1 MLTTRILSLLAWA
14 TLLIAT
20 DSLTPERKTSSRRT
34 AKSSSLFGGG
44 RGRPQWS
51 RDDEHNSHHGD
62 EGGPAR
68 QRLPERP
75 TQTSAEIFGP
85 PSIPPKPKI
94 VILGASGKIGRLVVR
109 NLLERNIDANIVAVV
124 RNYDKA
130 CSVLYDDMLAANSRG
145 KSNKRGAK
153 LEIVEGDL
161 VPPEELPGY
170 LDDEEGQWLDRAKSA
185 AAFYGKQVQEYDNRE
200 TDPVVDSN
208 EVLEEAIKGCT
219 TIISCVGSVRP
230 THIVTDLLARP
241 LLRLLRKDV
250 SHWCKDPRHPY
261 YVHYASTRKA
271 LGYAEREQLRQ
282 EAATAVDDDDQENMD
297 SKKPV
302 PRIRFIRISD
312 LCVAQK
318 PWHFVPIVTN
328 AMYSMVFRYQ
338 DMAERL
344 LCASRLIETVI
355 LRPGDLVDEE
365 RDVKT
370 TSLQVDPSGVVP
382 SPARIGREDVADLA
396 VAAAMFDSQR
406 STETD
411 DESVD
416 APTTDQ
422 PFHYTLAAR
431 WTAHHMEPFPPQG
444 HMKHGLPTAN
454 LCMQAAL
461 RKLRED
467 EKKARHERPQ
477 SPQLYP
483 EAVNRFAQTMS
494 IQRNLKPYGICV
506 AIPVYFFL
514 SMITARLLQ
523 AIFLYIPT
531 SRRRW
536 MMPAAMKAG
545 ELFAMAGGALLG
557 HVSLIATRLP
567 AWIPGRAV
575 QKYISF

>member
-1 MLTTRILSLLAWA
+1 MLTTRFLSLLAWA

-20 DSLTPERKTSSRRT
+20 ESLTPERKSSSRRT
-34 AKSSSLFGGG
+34 AATSSSLFGYSPHM
-44 RGRPQWS
+44 RQ
-51 RDDEHNSHHGD
+51 EENSHHD
-62 EGGPAR
+62 EMSR

-75 TQTSAEIFGP
+75 TETYLESIGP
-85 PSIPPKPKI
+85 PIIPPKPKI
-94 VILGASGKIGRLVVR
+94 VVLGASGKIGRLVVR
-109 NLLERNIDANIVAVV
+109 NLLEMNIDANIVAVV

-130 CSVLYDDMLAANSRG
+130 CRVLYDDMVIANRG
-145 KSNKRGAK
+145 KNKRGPK

-170 LDDEEGQWLDRAKSA
+170 LDDEEGQWLNRAKSA
-185 AAFYGKQVQEYDNRE
+185 AAFYGNKVKEYDNSKE
-200 TDPVVDSN
+200 DEVIDSN
-208 EVLEEAIKGCT
+208 EALQEAIKGCS

-250 SHWCKDPRHPY
+250 SRWCKDPRHPY

-282 EAATAVDDDDQENMD
+282 EAAVAVDDDDDQEKD
-297 SKKPV
+297 PKPV

-312 LCVAQK
+312 LCVSHQ
-318 PWHFVPIVTN
+318 PWHLVPIVTN

-344 LCASRLIETVI
+344 LGASRLVETVI

-370 TSLQVDPSGVVP
+370 TSLQLDPYGFVP
-382 SPARIGREDVADLA
+382 SPARIGRQDVADLA

-406 STETD
+406 TEMD
-411 DESVD
+411 DEME

-431 WTAHHMEPFPPQG
+431 WTGHHMEPYPPQG
-444 HMKHGLPTAN
+444 HVKHGMPNAN

-461 RKLRED
+461 QTLRED
-467 EKKARHERPQ
+467 EKKARHRRPQ
-477 SPQLYP
+477 RPQLYP

-506 AIPVYFFL
+506 AIPVYFCL
-514 SMITARLLQ
+514 TMITRRLLQ
-523 AIFLYIPT
+523 AILLYIP
-531 SRRRW
+531 RRRW
-536 MMPAAMKAG
+536 MTPVTMKAG
-545 ELFAMAGGALLG
+545 ELLSPGAGGFLFG
-557 HVSLIATRLP
+557 HLSFKMPRLS
-567 AWIPGRAV
+567 AWIPARAA

>member
-1 MLTTRILSLLAWA
+1 MAMLTTRVLSFLAWA

-20 DSLTPERKTSSRRT
+20 DSLTPERRSSSRRT
-34 AKSSSLFGGG
+34 ATSSSLWEG
-44 RGRPQWS
+44 RRSWYM
-51 RDDEHNSHHGD
+51 RDDEGSHHD
-62 EGGPAR
+62 ELSR

-75 TQTSAEIFGP
+75 TQTFTESIGP
-85 PSIPPKPKI
+85 PIIPPKPKI

-109 NLLERNIDANIVAVV
+109 NLLEMNIDANIVAVV

-130 CSVLYDDMLAANSRG
+130 CSVLYDDMLAANRG
-145 KSNKRGAK
+145 KSKRGPK

-185 AAFYGKQVQEYDNRE
+185 AAFYGNKINEYDNRKN
-200 TDPVVDSN
+200 DQLVDSN
-208 EVLEEAIKGCT
+208 EALQEAIKGCT

-230 THIVTDLLARP
+230 TNIVTDLLVRP

-250 SHWCKDPRHPY
+250 SHWCKDPRHPF

-271 LGYAEREQLRQ
+271 LGYAEREQLRR
-282 EAATAVDDDDQENMD
+282 EAAIAVDDDQEKD
-297 SKKPV
+297 PKPV

-318 PWHFVPIVTN
+318 PWHFVPMITN
-328 AMYSMVFRYQ
+328 TMYSMVFRYQ

-344 LCASRLIETVI
+344 LDASRLVETVI

-382 SPARIGREDVADLA
+382 SPARIGRQDVADLA
-396 VAAAMFDSQR
+396 VAAVMFDSQR
-406 STETD
+406 TETD
-411 DESVD
+411 DEIE

-431 WTAHHMEPFPPQG
+431 WTGHHLEPYPPQG
-444 HMKHGLPTAN
+444 HIKHGMLNAQ
-454 LCMQAAL
+454 LSFQAAL
-461 RKLRED
+461 RTLRED
-467 EKKARHERPQ
+467 EKKAHHRRPQ
-477 SPQLYP
+477 PPQLYP

-494 IQRNLKPYGICV
+494 IRRKLKPYGICV

-514 SMITARLLQ
+514 TMMTKRLLQ
-523 AIFLYIPT
+523 AILLYIPK
-531 SRRRW
+531 RRW
-536 MMPAAMKAG
+536 ITPAMKAG
-545 ELFAMAGGALLG
+545 ELLAMAGGFLLG
-557 HVSLIATRLP
+557 HLSLIATRLP
-567 AWIPGRAV
+567 VWLPKRAA

>member
-1 MLTTRILSLLAWA
+1 MAMLSTRILSLLAWA
-14 TLLIAT
+14 TLLIAKT
-20 DSLTPERKTSSRRT
+20 DSLAPEQRWSSRCT
-34 AKSSSLFGGG
+34 AATSSSLFGG
-44 RGRPQWS
+44 RRY
-51 RDDEHNSHHGD
+51 DEHNSHHGD

-75 TQTSAEIFGP
+75 TQTSFETIGP
-85 PSIPPKPKI
+85 PSMPPKPKI

-109 NLLERNIDANIVAVV
+109 NLLERNIDATIVAVV

-130 CSVLYDDMLAANSRG
+130 CSVLYDDLLAS

-170 LDDEEGQWLDRAKSA
+170 LDDEEGEWMDRAKSA
-185 AAFYGKQVQEYDNRE
+185 AAFYGSKATDYDNRN
-200 TDPVVDSN
+200 TDPLVDSN

-282 EAATAVDDDDQENMD
+282 EAATAVDDDDNQEKDAN
-297 SKKPV
+297 KKPV

-344 LCASRLIETVI
+344 LCASRLVETVI

-365 RDVKT
+365 RDIKT
-370 TSLQVDPSGVVP
+370 TTLQVDPSGVVP

-406 STETD
+406 TEMD
-411 DESVD
+411 DEME

-431 WTAHHMEPFPPQG
+431 WTGHHMEPYPPQG
-444 HMKHGLPTAN
+444 HMKHGMPNAN

-461 RKLRED
+461 QTLRED
-467 EKKARHERPQ
+467 EKKARHRRPQ
-477 SPQLYP
+477 RPQLYP

-494 IQRNLKPYGICV
+494 IRRNVKPYGICV

-514 SMITARLLQ
+514 AMMTKRLLQ
-523 AIFLYIPT
+523 AILLYIP
-531 SRRRW
+531 RRGW
-536 MMPAAMKAG
+536 MMPATIKAG
-545 ELFAMAGGALLG
+545 ELLAMAGGFLLG
-557 HVSLIATRLP
+557 HLSLIMPRFP
-567 AWIPGRAV
+567 AWIPARAA